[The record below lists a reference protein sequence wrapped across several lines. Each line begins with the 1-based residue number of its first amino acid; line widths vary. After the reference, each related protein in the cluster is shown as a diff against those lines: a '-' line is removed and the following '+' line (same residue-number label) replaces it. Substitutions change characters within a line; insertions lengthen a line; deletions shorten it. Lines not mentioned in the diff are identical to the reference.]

1 MYMRNLAMSTG
12 HEGALLYVY
21 RVLQRHAFADGPTQP
36 EGILER
42 QLTREYGVRF
52 ERVLAA
58 EARNALPKVPEVPVS
73 EAKRSIKVL
82 KDIGRFKE
90 ELESYEPE
98 DDDGK
103 KIQKLYMQVGPKKD
117 VASTVYFPRDA
128 LPPMIDMWPA
138 NIPPS
143 AQTPKNR
150 SERRAIAAAAA
161 KKKPDGTVP
170 EPAGKGPNFGRPI
183 MSLRGHLSRTES
195 TSQRPYRG
203 RRRSLIPDRRRSRSR
218 WSISART
225 QRRTTSYGASP
236 TI

>member
-1 MYMRNLAMSTG
+1 LIFHVAFSHIPYIATELPAVVVFMYMRNLAMSTG

-36 EGILER
+36 KGILER
-42 QLTREYGVRF
+42 QLTREYGVCF

-58 EARNALPKVPEVPVS
+58 EARNALPEVPEVPVS
-73 EAKRSIKVL
+73 ETKRSIKVL

-103 KIQKLYMQVGPKKD
+103 KIQKLYMQVGQRLNPVRRAEHCVQVGPKKD

-143 AQTPKNR
+143 AQAPKNR

-170 EPAGKGPNFGRPI
+170 EPAGKGPNFGRRI

-195 TSQRPYRG
+195 TS
-203 RRRSLIPDRRRSRSR
+203 
-218 WSISART
+218 
-225 QRRTTSYGASP
+225 
-236 TI
+236 